1 MARDFL
7 LLILVPLA
15 LFAQAKPEPDVLVF
29 SNGERLVG
37 HFVKAHGTTVTFK
50 SDSVG
55 EVNVDWSKIQELHTS
70 EAFAILEKAIKLNR
84 RSDLS
89 KVPQGKLTMAD
100 QKLTVTPA
108 AGPPRTIPAAEAAH
122 VIDVPA
128 FEHDVLH
135 SPGILEGWTGALTA
149 GASLVVATQN
159 SHTITGGLHF
169 VRALP
174 TENWLD
180 PRNRTS
186 FSFVAST
193 GAVTQP
199 NTPRIKTE
207 IVHADL
213 ERDQYFHG
221 RHVYAFGQASFDHNY
236 SQGLD
241 LQQNYG
247 GGIGWTAIKRPN
259 TTLDLKGSVS
269 YTKQQFATAGND
281 HNLIG
286 SVFGQTYTHRFLKG
300 IQFIEGI
307 SATPAWNEAHAW
319 AAAANAALTVPVYKK
334 LGFAITG
341 QDSFINDPPP
351 GFKKNSLQL
360 TTGLTYTI
368 R

>member
-1 MARDFL
+1 MTRHALL
-7 LLILVPLA
+7 LLILPLG
-15 LFAQAKPEPDVLVF
+15 LFAQPKPEPDVLVF
-29 SNGERLVG
+29 ANGERLVG
-37 HFVKAHGTTVTFK
+37 HLVKAHGTTVTFK
-50 SDSVG
+50 SDSIG
-55 EVNVDWSKIQELHTS
+55 EINVDWSKIQELHS
-70 EAFAILEKAIKLNR
+70 AQPYAILEKKIELNR

-89 KVPQGKLTMAD
+89 KVPQGKLTFAD
-100 QKLTVTPA
+100 KKLTVTPA
-108 AGPPRTIPAAEAAH
+108 AGPPQTIPVAEAAH
-122 VIDVPA
+122 VIDVPS

-174 TENWLD
+174 LENWLET
-180 PRNRTS
+180 RNRTS
-186 FSFVAST
+186 FNFVTST

-199 NTPRIKTE
+199 NTPRIKTD

-221 RHVYAFGQASFDHNY
+221 SHVYAFGQASFDHNY

-247 GGIGWTAIKRPN
+247 GGIGWTAIKRAN
-259 TTLDLKGSVS
+259 TTLDFKASVS
-269 YTKQQFATAGND
+269 YTKQQFTGLGVN

-286 SVFGQTYTHRFLKG
+286 SVFGQNYLHKFGKG
-300 IQFIEGI
+300 IQFVEGV

-319 AAAANAALTVPVYKK
+319 AAAANAALSIPVYKH
-334 LGFAITG
+334 LGFSITG

-360 TTGLTYTI
+360 TTGLTYTL